1 MQIKTNNE
9 TQFTIN
15 QMLKDEIKKQI
26 SMEKKGKKYSSQPE
40 LTSQTHDLVNETEII
55 L

>member
-15 QMLKDEIKKQI
+15 PMLKDEIKKQI
-26 SMEKKGKKYSSQPE
+26 SMKKKGKN
-40 LTSQTHDLVNETEII
+40 TRVNPN
-55 L
+55 

>member
-15 QMLKDEIKKQI
+15 PMLKDEIKKQI
-26 SMEKKGKKYSSQPE
+26 SMKKKEK
-40 LTSQTHDLVNETEII
+40 I
-55 L
+55 LESTRINQSNP